1 MPKGKKFDAAEKHFA
16 EKCVEWKKQIKELE
30 AENKE
35 LHKKLYDTQDQLEK
49 IQKENDRLIKENK
62 CLMELKNMSASDI
75 KTLVATQDHN
85 MMLSKFVLEA
95 TKHLI

>member
-30 AENKE
+30 SENKE
-35 LHKKLYDTQDQLEK
+35 LHRKFYDAKDQLEK
-49 IQKENDRLIKENK
+49 VQKENDRLIKENT

-75 KTLVATQDHN
+75 KTLVETQAHN